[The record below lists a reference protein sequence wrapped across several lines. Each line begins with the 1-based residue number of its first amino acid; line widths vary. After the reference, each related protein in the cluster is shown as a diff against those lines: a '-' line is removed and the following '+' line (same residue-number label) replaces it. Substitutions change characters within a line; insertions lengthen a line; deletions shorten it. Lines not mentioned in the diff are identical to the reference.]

1 MTLQRIGNTE
11 RSKPALKYANEAG
24 TCSRLGC
31 DRRLRKAD
39 AGFYGKYC
47 NPCSR
52 QLIDHGAFDS
62 KVPIL
67 TDQPYAVLYQ
77 TIREV
82 GEQLIREQ
90 SRHMGGQA
98 AVLER
103 AQLYAEWDGMGNP
116 LLARRSDIW
125 LQHHYYH
132 HQLVTKQRNPI
143 DWLLH
148 MTAVVGITQL
158 YPKGFASDDQVALFV
173 CKRGLGYKSLPSV
186 RLKKDGTP
194 AEHGRFPL
202 RTARILAQRVKSD
215 WVITPG
221 MQELV
226 SKSVLA
232 KTAEQANRTT

>member
-1 MTLQRIGNTE
+1 MRIGRIGGTE
-11 RSKPALKYANEAG
+11 RNKPSLKYANPAG
-24 TCSRLGC
+24 TCSRPGC
-31 DRRLRKAD
+31 NRMLRRTE
-39 AGFYGKYC
+39 AGYYGKYC

-62 KVPIL
+62 KVPML
-67 TDQPYAVLYQ
+67 SDQPYSVLYE

-82 GEQLIREQ
+82 GKQLIREC
-90 SRHMGGQA
+90 SGEIGGQA

-103 AQLYAEWDGMGNP
+103 AKLHSDQDGMGDP

-125 LQHHYYH
+125 LLHHYYH
-132 HQLVTKQRNPI
+132 HQLVTKERNHI

-158 YPKGFASDDQVALFV
+158 YPQGFASDDQVALFI

-186 RLKKDGTP
+186 RLKKNGLP

-202 RTARILAQRVKSD
+202 RTARMLAQRVKSD
-215 WVITPG
+215 WMMTLR
-221 MQELV
+221 MQQLV
-226 SKSVLA
+226 SDQVL
-232 KTAEQANRTT
+232 ELISH